1 MMSGVMKFDITW
13 ARTLPNCFAELGS
26 ARHEFIIGEL
36 GSKEYE
42 AQFPTSAFGYIY
54 TPEEQKAQWNVIL
67 EARKWISA
75 MWLIETGVT
84 NAINQALKIIENL

>member
-1 MMSGVMKFDITW
+1 MRFDITW

-36 GSKEYE
+36 GSEEYA
-42 AQFPTSAFGYIY
+42 AQFPESMFGYIY
-54 TPEEQKAQWNVIL
+54 TPKEQKAQWNVIL
-67 EARKWISA
+67 EARRWISA

-84 NAINQALKIIENL
+84 NALNPALKIIDNL